1 MCSFLCSQ
9 AWFSMSAGNNVIF
22 LELSFSL
29 SFFVLVMM
37 ITRLFKALLNAYKI
51 EETNKRMLQKVPR
64 ELCQQLQAQEM
75 KVRRM
80 PR

>member
-1 MCSFLCSQ
+1 MH
-9 AWFSMSAGNNVIF
+9 FSDIPADPRRDVTNVEAIF
-22 LELSFSL
+22 LA
-29 SFFVLVMM
+29 V
-37 ITRLFKALLNAYKI
+37 IKILFKALLNAYKI